1 MCTHTQCMSHT
12 QVHTHAHRP
21 HMCMHAYGLTCLCQ
35 VPPPQPTPGAHPW
48 GCYPGP
54 PRPQLLRFVSPRSHC
69 ASYETKHNPWFVDA
83 SAVLKWKGPQQPG
96 LWGVPVS
103 CLARVLLNAQTGAV
117 CPRSSQKPGW
127 WASRRWWERLWQE
140 CALYLWPR
148 GGSRAELH
156 ALGLDPLGPYQNWN
170 TSLASSKQTAGIP
183 YYFQVHLKRRALTSG
198 LDPAVTPTHFLE
210 VLLGS
215 RTGTQCPAPE
225 TTGHASAH
233 AQTVLSQAA
242 PGCCLLLPSLGGAH
256 CHLPPATLLWPEAA
270 HGLTC

>member
-1 MCTHTQCMSHT
+1 MERSPAARAVGGPSVLFGACASQCTDGRCVS
-12 QVHTHAHRP
+12 
-21 HMCMHAYGLTCLCQ
+21 
-35 VPPPQPTPGAHPW
+35 PQFPEARLVGFKAVVGETVAGVCSLLMAPGRLRGRA
-48 GCYPGP
+48 
-54 PRPQLLRFVSPRSHC
+54 PRP
-69 ASYETKHNPWFVDA
+69 
-83 SAVLKWKGPQQPG
+83 
-96 LWGVPVS
+96 
-103 CLARVLLNAQTGAV
+103 
-117 CPRSSQKPGW
+117 
-127 WASRRWWERLWQE
+127 
-140 CALYLWPR
+140 WP
-148 GGSRAELH
+148 L
-156 ALGLDPLGPYQNWN
+156 PLSPYQNWN
-170 TSLASSKQTAGIP
+170 TSPASSKQTAGIP

-215 RTGTQCPAPE
+215 RAGTQCPALE